1 MEDGRQEYGCL
12 PPGDFP
18 VPDSEIIDPD
28 VGSLVLSGRYGARA
42 YTGKEALA
50 ISRHSVAYTKGP

>member
-12 PPGDFP
+12 PPGDLP

-28 VGSLVLSGRYGARA
+28 VGSLVLSGRY
-42 YTGKEALA
+42 
-50 ISRHSVAYTKGP
+50 